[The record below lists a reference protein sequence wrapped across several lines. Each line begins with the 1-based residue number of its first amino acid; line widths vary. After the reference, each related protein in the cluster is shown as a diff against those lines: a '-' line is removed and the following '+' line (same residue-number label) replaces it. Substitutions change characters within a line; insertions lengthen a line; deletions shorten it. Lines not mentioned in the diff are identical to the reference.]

1 MLISLST
8 FAFIGNESA
17 RGLFQGG
24 RKGDKEP
31 RVSALLAFASALLLL
46 GGYILATTTTAAS
59 VERVMFPVVA
69 ITVAGTY
76 LFYTQLSL
84 YVVRIMRKVRRFYWH
99 KTNIITLSGLTYRW
113 KDNGRMFFMV
123 TIVSAVSFTSVGVFA
138 SIHTLSKELKL
149 DYPAAV
155 GYVAKGN
162 EAGAVAEEDLN
173 GIKAELERL
182 NLPYRSLEIQIK
194 YAEVQS
200 QTGPD
205 RTERL
210 PLMAYSDYKQAL
222 QQAGFTSREQPLR
235 GNEGLVMIGSQR
247 DRSLTSERVHALYK
261 LKQGVDIQEIG
272 YTEHVP
278 IAEYLLPE
286 LDGRDGGDFSGVVVS
301 DSLFATINPVQR
313 DLYTGFY
320 VDPFQQ
326 TVGIAS
332 GLADKGK
339 VSYESKSPYA
349 VVVSGTLF
357 EIQRTLY
364 STMLFASLLVGTVF
378 FIAAGSFLYF
388 RLYMDLDH
396 DRLQYSTL
404 SRMGLTDKELDRT
417 VTLQLSLMFF
427 VPVGLAILHSLFAFI
442 ALQRL
447 FYLSIAAETGAVLI
461 GYLTAQGLYFFLIR
475 SRYLR
480 NLKKISSERGGARN
494 ENMDYRFYGTVRLSG
509 HFSDAGLE
517 NIFPPIPSEVI
528 LPFGGF
534 MTTTSG
540 MTIPGVLIA
549 STAGSLLGA
558 LVLYWIGRMLDVNR
572 LERIVDR
579 WGGLLRISGKDIRKA
594 DLIVR
599 QIRLL
604 DGIVLPHDS
613 AGTESDLHSCRN
625 VGDEIRVIHA
635 VYDDRDAGVEC
646 AAYSAG
652 CCTGRI
658 LGGYWRVHG
667 SLLKCRLRIDCC
679 GSCCGWCALF
689 PQTPVR

>member
-1 MLISLST
+1 MTFRQFAYRNVARNKRKYAAYFVSSAFSVMIFFLCALFIFHPAISGDMILDTAADTMMVAEGIIFVFCSLFVLVSVGSFLQSRKLEFGILLMHGMTKQQLNLMVFLENMMIGSSAILTGTLLGLLLGKLFLMIGAGFLGIGPLEFYLSWHAPVLTICSFALLFMLISLST
-8 FAFIGNESA
+8 FVFIGNESA
-17 RGLFQGG
+17 RGLFQRG

-31 RVSALLAFASALLLL
+31 RVSALLAFASGLLLL
-46 GGYILATTTTAAS
+46 GGYVLAATTTAAS

-162 EAGAVAEEDLN
+162 EARSAAEEDLS

-194 YAEVQS
+194 YAEVES

-210 PLMAYSDYKQAL
+210 PLMAYRDYKQAL
-222 QQAGFTSREQPLR
+222 QQAGFASREQPLQ

-247 DRSLTSERVHALYK
+247 DRSLTSERVHARYK

-278 IAEYLLPE
+278 VAEYLLPE

-301 DSLFATINPVQR
+301 DSLFAAIDPVQS

-320 VDPFQQ
+320 VDEFQQ

-388 RLYMDLDH
+388 RLYMALDH

-404 SRMGLTDKELDRT
+404 SKMGLTDQELDRT

-461 GYLTAQGLYFFLIR
+461 GYLAAQGLYFFLIR

-480 NLKKISSERGGARN
+480 NLKKN
-494 ENMDYRFYGTVRLSG
+494 
-509 HFSDAGLE
+509 
-517 NIFPPIPSEVI
+517 
-528 LPFGGF
+528 
-534 MTTTSG
+534 
-540 MTIPGVLIA
+540 LI
-549 STAGSLLGA
+549 
-558 LVLYWIGRMLDVNR
+558 
-572 LERIVDR
+572 
-579 WGGLLRISGKDIRKA
+579 
-594 DLIVR
+594 
-599 QIRLL
+599 
-604 DGIVLPHDS
+604 
-613 AGTESDLHSCRN
+613 
-625 VGDEIRVIHA
+625 
-635 VYDDRDAGVEC
+635 
-646 AAYSAG
+646 
-652 CCTGRI
+652 
-658 LGGYWRVHG
+658 
-667 SLLKCRLRIDCC
+667 
-679 GSCCGWCALF
+679 
-689 PQTPVR
+689 